1 MPTDYSFAFYVIDPG
16 NPPGWGTT
24 LRPVNLTA
32 TDQNDNGNIGAGQGD
47 TVGGFTV
54 TNVWVGDTITVR
66 IGLFQTATITGV
78 TFYRDGAPP
87 VFMPTD
93 GSTLVTSSF
102 RSATAVQT
110 STQYDLPPVP
120 CFVAGTMIFT
130 AKGPRAVETLQPGDM
145 LLTRDCGMRPVRWVG
160 QVTVDGRGRH
170 APIRFMPDVCG
181 NSRALLV
188 SPNHRML
195 ITGWKAEMYFGEHEI
210 LIPAKKLVNGDTVCV
225 SPCEKVTYVHVL
237 LDRHEVIYAEGAAT
251 ESLHPG
257 DFLMASESDTKNE
270 ILTLFPELASD
281 IGRAHWK
288 SVRSIAHSR
297 EAALLAA

>member
-1 MPTDYSFAFYVIDPG
+1 MPTNYSFAFYVIDPG
-16 NPPGWGTT
+16 NPPSRNTKLDPVT
-24 LRPVNLTA
+24 LAV
-32 TDQNDNGNIGAGQGD
+32 TDQNDNGVIGTGQGD
-47 TVGGFTV
+47 TVGGFAV

-66 IGLFQTATITGV
+66 INGQNVVITGV
-78 TFYRDGAPP
+78 TFYRDGAAP

-93 GSTLVTSSF
+93 GTTLVTSSF
-102 RSATAVQT
+102 QSSTFVET
-110 STQYDLPPVP
+110 STEYVLPPVP

-170 APIRFMPDVCG
+170 APIRFMPDIYG

-195 ITGWKAEMYFGEHEI
+195 ITGWKAELYFGEHEI
-210 LIPAKKLVNGDTVCV
+210 LIPAKKLVNGETVCI
-225 SPCEKVTYVHVL
+225 SPCEKVTYLHVL

-257 DFLMASESDTKNE
+257 DFLIGSESVTKSE
-270 ILTLFPELASD
+270 IMTLFPELATD
-281 IGRAHWK
+281 LGRRHWK
-288 SVRSIAHSR
+288 SVRSIAQSR
-297 EAALLAA
+297 EAVLLAA